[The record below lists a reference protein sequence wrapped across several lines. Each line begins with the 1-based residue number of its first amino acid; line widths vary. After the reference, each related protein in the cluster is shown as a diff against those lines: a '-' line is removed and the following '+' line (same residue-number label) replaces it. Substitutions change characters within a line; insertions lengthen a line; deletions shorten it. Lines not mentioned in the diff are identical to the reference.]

1 MPRRHVLPQ
10 VPQVHGSHSGR
21 AVSEG
26 TDCAR
31 IEFQGVHP
39 LLAAADR
46 LFDDFVVLVMI
57 GVAIAI
63 AMFVVAALRKMVRG
77 Y

>member
-1 MPRRHVLPQ
+1 M
-10 VPQVHGSHSGR
+10 
-21 AVSEG
+21 
-26 TDCAR
+26 
-31 IEFQGVHP
+31 
-39 LLAAADR
+39 LAAADR